1 MFIEQYKKRNE
12 SIPEKRA
19 VSIEGQILKGLDA
32 LHTQNVI
39 HRDIKPR

>member
-1 MFIEQYKKRNE
+1 MFIEQYKDRKE
-12 SIPEKRA
+12 SIPEKRV

-32 LHTQNVI
+32 LHTQNAI